1 MKINDE
7 VIVMTGGMHT
17 ENYVTEYRLTDG
29 GETPFA
35 PLGQGR
41 DMHACG
47 VYIDKNGQQVCW
59 KWIYVLTMN
68 TLFLSFTSAK
78 FSLSLS

>member
-47 VYIDKNGQQVCW
+47 VYIDKDVQQVCW
-59 KWIYVLTMN
+59 KWVYVLTM
-68 TLFLSFTSAK
+68 TALFLSFTSYV
-78 FSLSLS
+78 FPTS